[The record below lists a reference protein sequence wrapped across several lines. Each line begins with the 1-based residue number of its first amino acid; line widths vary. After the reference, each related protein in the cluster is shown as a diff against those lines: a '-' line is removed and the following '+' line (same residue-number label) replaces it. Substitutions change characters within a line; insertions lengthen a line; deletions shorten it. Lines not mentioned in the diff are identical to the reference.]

1 MSLVRFRRVSAGN
14 IGPKRYHRNLAVSW
28 LTPIPLRHPRMVHLF
43 NNRCLLK
50 QMGNIPSAE
59 AEANFYAALKQGAL
73 AA

>member
-1 MSLVRFRRVSAGN
+1 
-14 IGPKRYHRNLAVSW
+14 
-28 LTPIPLRHPRMVHLF
+28 MVHLF